1 MLHMANNR
9 DTLSLMHY
17 LCSLGDVTYSLATP
31 ISDEKARVMTVH
43 HAEQCELHFGKCVTK
58 ADSRVAT
65 GP

>member
-1 MLHMANNR
+1 MANNS
-9 DTLSLMHY
+9 DTLSLMCC
-17 LCSLGDVTYSLATP
+17 LRSPVGVTYSRSTP
-31 ISDEKARVMTVH
+31 ISHEKARVMTVH